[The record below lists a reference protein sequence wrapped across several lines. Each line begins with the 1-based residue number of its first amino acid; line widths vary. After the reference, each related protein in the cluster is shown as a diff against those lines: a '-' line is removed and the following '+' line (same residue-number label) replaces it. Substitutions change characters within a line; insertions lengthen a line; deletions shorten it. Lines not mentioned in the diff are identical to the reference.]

1 MSVPDLYSIL
11 NLDKSILK
19 LPDEQIQKIIEDS
32 YNSKVKEC
40 HPDKFMKKTKIEK
53 EKASK
58 TFEMITEAYEIL
70 KNKDT
75 RSSYNKIYEKIDTL
89 DGLAQHD
96 NLKAAS
102 LNYLGAMPLPD
113 NKSVLKGFSEQ
124 DYYAKLSPADAE
136 YYKEKVSKCI
146 SKKSHD
152 LLKEAIRE
160 REEYDKN
167 FAGIKYD
174 RNIEKNINNIYYK
187 ADNLYTGIVKG
198 DNNSTYGDYNS
209 TEYGSY
215 KLPLSYVDI
224 SGKFDGMKMDDFKN
238 KTNEELNLMMLEKLK
253 ERSKFTDTIEKT
265 DFNKQVYEN
274 YGGAILDDTISQE
287 LLLSMEDTLNE
298 YNEIKNRY

>member
-19 LPDEQIQKIIEDS
+19 LSDDQIQKIIEDS

-40 HPDKFMKKTKIEK
+40 HPDKFMKKSKIEK

-75 RSSYNKIYEKIDTL
+75 RSSYNKIYEKIGTL
-89 DGLAQHD
+89 DGTANHE

-113 NKSVLKGFSEQ
+113 NKSVLDGFSEQ
-124 DYYAKLSPADAE
+124 DYYNKLSAADAE
-136 YYKEKVSKCI
+136 YYKEKVARCKA
-146 SKKSHD
+146 KKTED

-160 REEYDKN
+160 REEHDKN
-167 FAGIKYD
+167 FAGIKFD
-174 RNIEKNINNIYYK
+174 RNTEKNINNIYYQ
-187 ADNLYTGIVKG
+187 AENLYTGIVKG
-198 DNNSTYGDYNS
+198 DTNSNYGDYNS

-238 KTNEELNLMMLEKLK
+238 KSNEELNLMMLQRLK
-253 ERSKFTDTIEKT
+253 ERGQFTDTIGKT
-265 DFNKQVYEN
+265 DFTTQVYEN
-274 YGGAILDDTISQE
+274 YGGAIIDDRISQE
-287 LLLSMEDTLNE
+287 LLMTSEEALNE